1 MTLNKEIY
9 ADPYYETQ
17 KLFDVKRKTC
27 HRHSKTVKPMLP
39 NKLLSGEKIIL
50 VENEKII
57 TDDKEMVKSFK

>member
-1 MTLNKEIY
+1 MRIPIMKHKKEL
-9 ADPYYETQ
+9 
-17 KLFDVKRKTC
+17 LFDVKRKTC

-39 NKLLSGEKIIL
+39 NKLVSGEKIIL